1 MFLSFQNFIDSSKI
15 IEEILVNSQNIV
27 DLNLRNSA
35 VEKLEGYFPELQ
47 TLDLKNTKSLKYIN
61 IKAPKLHHIF

>member
-1 MFLSFQNFIDSSKI
+1 MFLSFQNFIDYSKI

-35 VEKLEGYFPELQ
+35 VKKLEGYFPELQ
-47 TLDLKNTKSLKYIN
+47 TLDFKTE
-61 IKAPKLHHIF
+61 KL